1 MSFNSLFWASKD
13 DILNAIAKLNF
24 QFPLL
29 GLRVYIELS
38 YEGRKTF
45 NSLFWAWKGLKEN
58 GKFKYW
64 NFQFPLLG
72 LRLDPGAKTR

>member
-29 GLRVYIELS
+29 GLMTGERYFAGVTIS
-38 YEGRKTF
+38 
-45 NSLFWAWKGLKEN
+45 
-58 GKFKYW
+58 
-64 NFQFPLLG
+64 FQFPLLG
-72 LRLDPGAKTR
+72 LYIGFGLYCG